1 MKTLYLKIT
10 AISYE
15 SFLNKNEAQINSF
28 LTSYFEPTQLF
39 FYLNLIL
46 QSIVTCI

>member
-1 MKTLYLKIT
+1 MFKVNGNTLFENYCYQL
-10 AISYE
+10 E
-15 SFLNKNEAQINSF
+15 SFINTNEAQINSF

-46 QSIVTCI
+46 